1 MVDPGVIVVA
11 SGNRKK
17 ARELEELLRGTRWQ
31 VKSLAD
37 FPGIEEPEETGT
49 TFEANARLK
58 AQYYA
63 ERTGHVCLADDS
75 GLVVDYLNGEPGV
88 NSAYY
93 AGPQKDDAA
102 NNAKLLVALEDVPWH
117 LRTARFVCC
126 AAIAFPG
133 SSEVH
138 IERGEVE
145 GHIAAAPFGNHGF
158 GYDPLFVPLGYEET
172 FGEMDPELKHR
183 LSHRGRA
190 LARIKAW
197 LESVSWE

>member
-1 MVDPGVIVVA
+1 MIEPGVIVAA

-31 VKSLAD
+31 VKSLAE
-37 FPGIEEPEETGT
+37 FPGIVAPEETGT

-58 AQYYA
+58 ALYYA
-63 ERTGHVCLADDS
+63 EKTGNVCLADDS

-93 AGPQKDDAA
+93 AGPQGDDEA
-102 NNAKLLVALEDVPWH
+102 NNAKLLAALRDVPWH

-126 AAIAFPG
+126 VAVAFPG
-133 SSEVH
+133 NPEVH
-138 IERGEVE
+138 FEWGEVE
-145 GHIAAAPFGNHGF
+145 GHIAVAPFGSNGF

-172 FGEMDPELKHR
+172 FGELDPAVKHR

-190 LARIKAW
+190 LERIRAW
-197 LESVSWE
+197 LESLS